1 MALSVFVQWSI
12 LLWILLVSAVAAY
25 FAFQELPD
33 EDAMSKKNLVEENP
47 LSERLND
54 HS

>member
-1 MALSVFVQWSI
+1 MALSIFVQWSI
-12 LLWILLVSAVAAY
+12 LLWILLVSAMVAY

-33 EDAMSKKNLVEENP
+33 EDEMKKKNLAEENP